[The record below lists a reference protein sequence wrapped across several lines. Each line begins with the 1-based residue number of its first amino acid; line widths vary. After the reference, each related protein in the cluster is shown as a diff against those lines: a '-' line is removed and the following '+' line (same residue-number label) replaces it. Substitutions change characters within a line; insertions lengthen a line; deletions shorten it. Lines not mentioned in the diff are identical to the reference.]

1 MTDPRVRSGVRKV
14 KGVTRENNVSHTGV
28 TTPRSP
34 AGHRDGYGMGRG
46 RAEELPPLTER
57 RAREFNWATQHLP
70 DEHTGLVVSALI
82 SLELAKE
89 KQTTKTVMARLEAQG
104 RTAKQMGEKGWL

>member
-1 MTDPRVRSGVRKV
+1 MRLSSGERRVQGYSNPQPKQKNPVRAESGSTGVR
-14 KGVTRENNVSHTGV
+14 
-28 TTPRSP
+28 
-34 AGHRDGYGMGRG
+34 DGMGRG
-46 RAEELPPLTER
+46 WVEKNDLPPLTER

-70 DEHTGLVVSALI
+70 DEHPGLVVSTLI
-82 SLELAKE
+82 SLELGGQ

>member
-1 MTDPRVRSGVRKV
+1 MRLSSGERRVQGYSNPQPNSKNPVRAESGS
-14 KGVTRENNVSHTGV
+14 T
-28 TTPRSP
+28 
-34 AGHRDGYGMGRG
+34 GHRDGYGRG

-57 RAREFNWATQHLP
+57 RGKEFTWATEHLP
-70 DEHTGLVVSALI
+70 DEHPGLVVSALV
-82 SLELAKE
+82 SLELAGA